1 MVRSLKNE
9 KDLLQNQIEKLKD
22 LLKRELQKPSL
33 KAAQRDAK
41 LKLTPDEQNLIQE
54 KVQRIVR
61 IIQGS
66 VERKK
71 REIETAEFMAQSKES
86 AMTPAAKIKKSFR
99 TGRV

>member
-1 MVRSLKNE
+1 MVRSIKNE
-9 KDLLQNQIEKLKD
+9 KDLLQNQIEKLKE
-22 LLKRELQKPSL
+22 LLKKELQKPNL

-41 LKLTPDEQNLIQE
+41 SKLTPEEQSIIEE
-54 KVQRIVR
+54 KVTKIVG

-71 REIETAEFMAQSKES
+71 REIETAEFMSHTKEGKAS
-86 AMTPAAKIKKSFR
+86 SSVKTKKSFR